1 MRIKHL
7 IFGAGALVAVLGWSS
22 VGPAQAEWVHEGQA
36 MKVNGH
42 SGLGLA
48 SISRRKPGRIIRR
61 SASVQRQSIF
71 TQCTGLVSG
80 YVSAS

>member
-1 MRIKHL
+1 MRIK
-7 IFGAGALVAVLGWSS
+7 ISFLVLGLWSRFWGWSS

-36 MKVNGH
+36 KVNGH

-48 SISRRKPGRIIRR
+48 SISRRKARRIIRR
-61 SASVQRQSIF
+61 PASVQRQSIF